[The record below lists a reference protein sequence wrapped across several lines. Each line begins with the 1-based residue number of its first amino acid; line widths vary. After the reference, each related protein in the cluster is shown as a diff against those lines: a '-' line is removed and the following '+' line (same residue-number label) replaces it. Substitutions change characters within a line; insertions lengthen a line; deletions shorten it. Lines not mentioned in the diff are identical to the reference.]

1 MESKE
6 IFLKSTLRGLIKMT
20 SDNYNVHNAIMA
32 QLDESKLTKS
42 QKRELLCTII
52 CELKPTRKELY
63 LAARILGHIP
73 HNGQSM
79 RQMLDKLSKELG

>member
-1 MESKE
+1 
-6 IFLKSTLRGLIKMT
+6 MT
-20 SDNYNVHNAIMA
+20 SDDYDVKDAIMA

-42 QKRELLCTII
+42 EKRDLLCTII
-52 CELKPTRKELY
+52 CELKPTKSDAI

-79 RQMLDKLSKELG
+79 REMLDVVHDNV

>member
-1 MESKE
+1 MNSKRE
-6 IFLKSTLRGLIKMT
+6 
-20 SDNYNVHNAIMA
+20 YNVKDSIYA

-52 CELKPTRKELY
+52 CELKPTKKEWN
-63 LAARILGHIP
+63 LAARILNNIP

-79 RQMLDKLSKELG
+79 RKMLDKLSQELG